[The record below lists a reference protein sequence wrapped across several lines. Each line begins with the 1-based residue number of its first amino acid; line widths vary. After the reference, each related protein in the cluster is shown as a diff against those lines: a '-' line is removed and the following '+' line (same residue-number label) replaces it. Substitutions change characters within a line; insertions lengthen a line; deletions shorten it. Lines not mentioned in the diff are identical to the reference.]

1 MAKRALSLNHRL
13 ASYFHDCLAAQ
24 TDWAGSVNVLGQK
37 DVLILPLSSREQQ
50 ELNVDGNLSLTDQE
64 AVEFGK
70 RTALMSNDL
79 SLTLGALFLVGRL
92 PAQETGKFKQL
103 CAPIL
108 EVPLEIRE
116 AANGGIEVQVS
127 EVEFTVNHSLLAE
140 IFQGDD
146 DDLQDRLAD
155 LSERVPDFP
164 IDDREIETFWERFQ
178 MIAPELPLKHEL
190 PTARRNQSERI
201 VKSRREARQSDSE
214 RHCETD
220 LVDFYLPQAAK
231 DEFFRILPATA
242 IVLGNK
248 TGHSMSALNEL
259 RMMQEMD
266 LSQTA
271 FGCVFDPD
279 TATQWDIESHERTYP
294 DEVSPLPLTPA
305 QAAIV
310 ESARSAPLTVV
321 TGPPGTGK
329 SYTIAAIM
337 LDAML
342 NGQTVLLASQM
353 DKAVEVVAKHVEQQ
367 AGPLSVAR
375 SGGRRIQREL
385 AAKITKLTGPKNNL
399 GYAGHGT
406 VEEYAASHF
415 ELTRQGQ
422 ELEDGFAKS
431 IRAEERW
438 SRLHDDCERSEPL
451 LPFETQEITPK
462 QLHKATRIFER
473 CQRNNAVNN
482 SLLKKWWGRWD
493 RRRVVKILQLQTMAE
508 GPEDRDMELMLEF
521 YALRHELRGIER
533 SLKHPFVV
541 DLVWGQ
547 MLELKQRR
555 HQCALD
561 LLRLMREQRLKRLID
576 NQQNRTSLR
585 NLSKLLRRRDRKLKS
600 DLKREIDQRLLTDAF
615 PGWASTNRALCEV
628 LPASPGLFDV
638 VVIDE
643 ASQCDL
649 ALAGVALMRGK
660 RAVVV
665 GDPNQLRHV
674 CFLSRTR
681 EQAYCV
687 KNNLDDA
694 EQRRFHFRR
703 SLFDVAADA
712 VEQQH
717 FYLLDEHFRSHP
729 HIINFSNARFYDGDL
744 KIMTGRPGNVQSAL
758 ELRQVGGGRE
768 SDSSVN
774 LAEVEDTIQQMVR
787 FVELQHQGR
796 PLSIGVVSPFRD
808 HADEIQRRVMET
820 FSSDVILRHEMTV
833 GTAHALQGDEKDVVI
848 MTTSIDKDA
857 HRGSLQF
864 LESPN
869 LFNVAVTRARE
880 RLVIVTSV
888 EPADLPKGLL
898 KDFLVYAKDPG
909 QNFHEGDRQRS
920 AFERRLSAQL
930 KKDGIEVWLDFDA
943 TGTRV
948 PLVAGADESRIAVIC
963 DAHNTNSAEPWIQLE
978 QQLRLSRAGWNIT
991 RIPHRSFVENPQAVS
1006 EYVTALLS
1014 GSDK

>member
-1 MAKRALSLNHRL
+1 MDFLTLL
-13 ASYFHDCLAAQ
+13 D
-24 TDWAGSVNVLGQK
+24 GGGESVNRRVH
-37 DVLILPLSSREQQ
+37 DESVFF
-50 ELNVDGNLSLTDQE
+50 
-64 AVEFGK
+64 AWY
-70 RTALMSNDL
+70 
-79 SLTLGALFLVGRL
+79 
-92 PAQETGKFKQL
+92 
-103 CAPIL
+103 
-108 EVPLEIRE
+108 
-116 AANGGIEVQVS
+116 
-127 EVEFTVNHSLLAE
+127 
-140 IFQGDD
+140 
-146 DDLQDRLAD
+146 AD
-155 LSERVPDFP
+155 HTNF
-164 IDDREIETFWERFQ
+164 
-178 MIAPELPLKHEL
+178 
-190 PTARRNQSERI
+190 
-201 VKSRREARQSDSE
+201 
-214 RHCETD
+214 
-220 LVDFYLPQAAK
+220 
-231 DEFFRILPATA
+231 
-242 IVLGNK
+242 
-248 TGHSMSALNEL
+248 
-259 RMMQEMD
+259 
-266 LSQTA
+266 A
-271 FGCVFDPD
+271 FG
-279 TATQWDIESHERTYP
+279 Y
-294 DEVSPLPLTPA
+294 TPRSLRGR
-305 QAAIV
+305 IV

-399 GYAGHGT
+399 GYAGQGT

-451 LPFETQEITPK
+451 LPFETQEITPN

-473 CQRNNAVNN
+473 CQRNNAVNS

-508 GPEDRDMELMLEF
+508 GAEDRDIELMLEF
-521 YALRHELRGIER
+521 YALRDELRCIER

-628 LPASPGLFDV
+628 LPSSPALFDV

-703 SLFDVAADA
+703 SLFDVAAD
-712 VEQQH
+712 VVQQQH

-820 FSSDVILRHEMTV
+820 FSSDVI
-833 GTAHALQGDEKDVVI
+833 
-848 MTTSIDKDA
+848 
-857 HRGSLQF
+857 
-864 LESPN
+864 
-869 LFNVAVTRARE
+869 
-880 RLVIVTSV
+880 
-888 EPADLPKGLL
+888 
-898 KDFLVYAKDPG
+898 
-909 QNFHEGDRQRS
+909 
-920 AFERRLSAQL
+920 
-930 KKDGIEVWLDFDA
+930 
-943 TGTRV
+943 
-948 PLVAGADESRIAVIC
+948 
-963 DAHNTNSAEPWIQLE
+963 
-978 QQLRLSRAGWNIT
+978 
-991 RIPHRSFVENPQAVS
+991 
-1006 EYVTALLS
+1006 YVM
-1014 GSDK
+1014 K